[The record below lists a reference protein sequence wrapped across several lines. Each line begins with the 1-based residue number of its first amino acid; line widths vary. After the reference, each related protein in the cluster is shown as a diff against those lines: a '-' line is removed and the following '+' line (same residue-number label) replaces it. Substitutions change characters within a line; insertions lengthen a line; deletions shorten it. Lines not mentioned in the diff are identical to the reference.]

1 MPDCLLQARL
11 EVLDNPFEQHKI
23 TMLGE
28 SSTNDLVFDG
38 LPEGAADE
46 MRLPDTP
53 LTIPCHLTFS
63 IQSLT
68 TKHYR

>member
-1 MPDCLLQARL
+1 M
-11 EVLDNPFEQHKI
+11 DNPFEQHKI
-23 TMLGE
+23 IMLGE

-53 LTIPCHLTFS
+53 LDTPCHLTFS

-68 TKHYR
+68 TKHVR

>member
-1 MPDCLLQARL
+1 MRL
-11 EVLDNPFEQHKI
+11 EVMDNPFEQHRI
-23 TMLGE
+23 ALLGE

-53 LTIPCHLTFS
+53 LSAPCSLTFS
-63 IQSLT
+63 IQSLSS
-68 TKHYR
+68 KHFR